1 MPAGPS
7 LDHLIRPLQER
18 LGDRQAE
25 DLGGLEVDHEIN
37 MGRRPANQVR
47 RGSRTCATAA
57 TKSVTLMGLLWYP
70 SDPAAMIFCR
80 SSLMTDAVMA
90 ITAIPRVASSARS
103 RRSASTPSIP
113 GSRISPRTNLG
124 LRSLASRVPSSPV
137 SASMVVYPL
146 NVSTSRTSFR
156 FLSLSSTIKISS
168 PAMGSLEV

>member
-37 MGRRPANQVR
+37 MGTRPANQVR

-70 SDPAAMIFCR
+70 SNPAAMIFCR

-90 ITAIPRVASSARS
+90 ITGIPRVVSSARS
-103 RRSASTPSIP
+103 GRLA
-113 GSRISPRTNLG
+113 
-124 LRSLASRVPSSPV
+124 ASR
-137 SASMVVYPL
+137 SMP
-146 NVSTSRTSFR
+146 R
-156 FLSLSSTIKISS
+156 
-168 PAMGSLEV
+168 PG